1 MKRLV
6 LCALVALCIVPDAF
20 GWGQKG
26 HDVVACIA
34 ECHLS
39 RRAARRVTRALEGHS
54 PVYYANWM
62 DNASHTPEYAYSSTW
77 HYANIDEGYTYETMP
92 RNEAGDIV
100 TALHDIIDDLRKGGL
115 TPEEENIRLRMLV
128 HLVGDLHCPMHAGHK
143 SDLGGNTVSVLYF
156 DTPTKLHTIWDTQL
170 VESAHKWSYTEWQRQ
185 NGSHLRRDIQ
195 GAARGHETLLRSCGQ
210 VRPRNRG
217 SIAQGRTS
225 AGPHPELHISLGD
238 CRSDRKK
245 TGCLIRGAAR
255 SGYISAL
262 GSEQRFMNG
271 RSFSASY
278 SFRRIST
285 ARSL

>member
-185 NGSHLRRDIQ
+185 IDRVTRKQEKELSDGTVEEWFAETAAICAEIYKELPEGTKLSYDHVAKYAPVIEDQLLKGGLRL
-195 GAARGHETLLRSCGQ
+195 ARIL
-210 VRPRNRG
+210 N
-217 SIAQGRTS
+217 
-225 AGPHPELHISLGD
+225 
-238 CRSDRKK
+238 
-245 TGCLIRGAAR
+245 
-255 SGYISAL
+255 YIY
-262 GSEQRFMNG
+262 R
-271 RSFSASY
+271 
-278 SFRRIST
+278 
-285 ARSL
+285 

>member
-6 LCALVALCIVPDAF
+6 LCALVALCIAPDAF

-54 PVYYANWM
+54 SVYYANWM

-170 VESAHKWSYTEWQRQ
+170 VESA
-185 NGSHLRRDIQ
+185 D
-195 GAARGHETLLRSCGQ
+195 
-210 VRPRNRG
+210 
-217 SIAQGRTS
+217 
-225 AGPHPELHISLGD
+225 
-238 CRSDRKK
+238 
-245 TGCLIRGAAR
+245 
-255 SGYISAL
+255 
-262 GSEQRFMNG
+262 
-271 RSFSASY
+271 
-278 SFRRIST
+278 
-285 ARSL
+285 